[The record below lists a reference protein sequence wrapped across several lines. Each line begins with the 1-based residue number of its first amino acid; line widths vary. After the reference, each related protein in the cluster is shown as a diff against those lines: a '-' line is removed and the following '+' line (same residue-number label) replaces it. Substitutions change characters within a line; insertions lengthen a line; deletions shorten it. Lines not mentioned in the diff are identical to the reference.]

1 MAGLI
6 NGKYSFAINGQYFQ
20 AQQMKF
26 GWESIASEDSGRTL
40 DGVMHI
46 YWLLRKIRKIEI
58 IMPPC
63 QEGTINSIINLVQGK
78 EYNLTYYDPAIGGQ
92 RTITVYTSNA
102 SADMYSG
109 VVMNGL
115 WQNFEFHAIELAGD
129 R

>member
-46 YWLLRKIRKIEI
+46 Y
-58 IMPPC
+58 
-63 QEGTINSIINLVQGK
+63 
-78 EYNLTYYDPAIGGQ
+78 
-92 RTITVYTSNA
+92 
-102 SADMYSG
+102 
-109 VVMNGL
+109 
-115 WQNFEFHAIELAGD
+115 
-129 R
+129 

>member
-6 NGKYSFAINGQYFQ
+6 NQKYSFAINGQYFQ

-26 GWESIASEDSGRTL
+26 NWESIASEDSGRTL

-58 IMPPC
+58 TMPPC
-63 QEGTINSIINLVQGK
+63 QEDKIAQIINLVQGK

-92 RTITVYTSNA
+92 RTIYVYTSNA

-115 WQNFEFHAIELAGD
+115 WQGFEFHAIEIAGD